1 VLIARHL
8 APGDFFGGITWNFS
22 FGFLRLVG
30 SIQQKP
36 VALSHRWLLSR
47 HLRAPVGGVLGRS
60 AWSRR
65 HRQFLAPADP
75 ARPSA
80 AVSALEPFAL
90 EAPPPQTYRAPGS
103 PPAARRS
110 RAANLPPRSAALPA
124 RASPAICG
132 VAATATTTPVNSARA
147 LTPTAR

>member
-1 VLIARHL
+1 MMANAIASATANSGCRRLKCNPLAVLIARHL

-47 HLRAPVGGVLGRS
+47 HLRALVGGVLGRS

-75 ARPSA
+75 ARPA
-80 AVSALEPFAL
+80 AAASALE
-90 EAPPPQTYRAPGS
+90 
-103 PPAARRS
+103 
-110 RAANLPPRSAALPA
+110 
-124 RASPAICG
+124 
-132 VAATATTTPVNSARA
+132 
-147 LTPTAR
+147 